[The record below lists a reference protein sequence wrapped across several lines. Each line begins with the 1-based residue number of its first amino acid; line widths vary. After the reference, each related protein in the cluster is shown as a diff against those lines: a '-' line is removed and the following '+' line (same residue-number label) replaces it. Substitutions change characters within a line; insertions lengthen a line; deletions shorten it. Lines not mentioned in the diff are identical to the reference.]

1 MKEIILCKYGEIAL
15 KGLNKSSFESM
26 MTKSV
31 KRRLKSCGQFSV
43 SKAQSTLYVE
53 PLNDDSDVD
62 MAVEKLS
69 KIFGIVKP
77 VAAAFWKR
85 IWTRYSQS
93 HLTISRT
100 KWKLRELSRLTQS
113 VQIRSS
119 HSSPLRYV

>member
-1 MKEIILCKYGEIAL
+1 MCSFRKERIKFMKEIILCKYGEIAL

-62 MAVEKLS
+62 MAVEKLY
-69 KIFGIVKP
+69 
-77 VAAAFWKR
+77 R
-85 IWTRYSQS
+85 
-93 HLTISRT
+93 
-100 KWKLRELSRLTQS
+100 
-113 VQIRSS
+113 
-119 HSSPLRYV
+119 